1 MFTDR
6 LRTVKD
12 DESGSVLVLVALL
25 MVAML
30 LITGLV
36 IDLGGVWGY
45 RANQQS
51 ISDAAAAAAAITV
64 AETGNGREAC
74 QTAKAYVIANA
85 RGVETLDG
93 IDCDTFPVICAPDT
107 TEVVEST
114 TEGRFTVTVSYPVAD
129 GSIFMGSEVRGALSQ
144 PTSLADGDQCDRF
157 GVAIESQLAT
167 TFSQLAGVETLDAN
181 VHTVAKSTLTSG
193 GLVPINLL
201 VLDRTGCQTIRS
213 SGNGGIFIDAVFS
226 DDVDGD
232 PDNGA
237 DQPGLLTGVAASDS
251 DGSDGCV
258 GSDGVI
264 DIDGSNAVL
273 RADGPVGC
281 TNQTGT
287 HLVSGLTAGEGCGMI
302 KTLAPGTPGCNFPAC
317 TSGGGNPP
325 NPGPTALNAR
335 LTRAPIDHRYNCKPD
350 YATVPPA
357 ISWATSALTVANGQD
372 IRGCAEAAAPHIDDL
387 IQAVGETGMPAGF
400 QSWTAAGYPCTI
412 EGPPG
417 TTMLV
422 PQGDWFVDCAAF
434 VNKRTIVFQ
443 GGNVVFA
450 GSVDIESSA
459 TLAINATPVTF
470 APVGPEAW
478 VFLRSGAFR
487 KAGDAVLIM
496 NNTMLYA
503 TKSAHVKMAGGAGT
517 LTWVAPDQGDFDDL
531 ALWGDSATT
540 HLWAGQAD
548 LTLEGVFF
556 TPLAQAEYAGTAGQ
570 NQIRAQFVAYRLH
583 ARGQGLLVVA
593 PGLGRTVE
601 FPLPPESMLIR

>member
-1 MFTDR
+1 MLTDR
-6 LRTVKD
+6 LRRVKD

-51 ISDAAAAAAAITV
+51 ITDAAASAAAITV

-85 RGVETLDG
+85 RGVDTLAG
-93 IDCDTFPVICAPDT
+93 INCNTFPVICAPDT
-107 TEVVEST
+107 PEVIEST
-114 TEGRFTVTVSYPVAD
+114 TEGRFTVTLSYPVAD
-129 GSIFMGSEVRGALSQ
+129 TSSFMGSEIRGAISQ
-144 PTSLADGDQCDRF
+144 ATSSADGDQCDRF
-157 GVAIESQLAT
+157 AVAIASQLAT
-167 TFSQLAGVETLDAN
+167 TFSRLAGVETLDAN

-213 SGNGGIFIDAVFS
+213 SGNGGIYIDAVYS
-226 DDVDGD
+226 DDIDGT
-232 PDNGA
+232 
-237 DQPGLLTGVAASDS
+237 PGLLPGVAASDS
-251 DGSDGCV
+251 DGSDGCA

-273 RADGPVGC
+273 RADGPQGC
-281 TNQTGT
+281 SNQTGT
-287 HLVSGLTAGEGCGMI
+287 HLVSGLTAGEGCGKI

-325 NPGPTALNAR
+325 NPDPTALNAR

-350 YATVPPA
+350 YATVPPS

-387 IQAVGETGMPAGF
+387 IKAVGETGMPAGF
-400 QSWTAAGYPCTI
+400 QSWTAAGYPCTVQ
-412 EGPPG
+412 GPPS
-417 TTMLV
+417 TTTLV
-422 PQGDWFVDCAAF
+422 PQGNWYVDCAAF
-434 VNKRTIVFQ
+434 INKRTVVFQ

-450 GSVDIESSA
+450 GSVTNESSA
-459 TLAINATPVTF
+459 TLAINAAPVTF
-470 APVGPEAW
+470 AAVGPEAW
-478 VFLRSGAFR
+478 VFLRSGAFK

-503 TKSAHVKMAGGAGT
+503 TKNAHVEMAGGSGS
-517 LTWVAPDQGDFDDL
+517 LRWVAPDQGDFDDL
-531 ALWGDSATT
+531 ALWSDSATT

-593 PGLGRTVE
+593 PGLGRTVQ

>member
-1 MFTDR
+1 MLTDR
-6 LRTVKD
+6 LRRVKD
-12 DESGSVLVLVALL
+12 DESGSVLVLVSLL

-36 IDLGGVWGY
+36 IDLGGLWGY

-85 RGVETLDG
+85 RGVETLAG

-114 TEGRFTVTVSYPVAD
+114 IEGRFTVTVSYPVAD
-129 GSIFMGSEVRGALSQ
+129 TSTFMESEVRGALSQ
-144 PTSLADGDQCDRF
+144 PTSSADGDQCDRF
-157 GVAIESQLAT
+157 AVAIESQMAT
-167 TFSQLAGVETLDAN
+167 TFSRLAGVETLDAN

-213 SGNGGIFIDAVFS
+213 SGNGGIYIDAVFS

-232 PDNGA
+232 PDNGL
-237 DQPGLLTGVAASDS
+237 QPGLLTGVAASDS
-251 DGSDGCV
+251 DGSDGCA

-273 RADGPVGC
+273 RADGPEGC
-281 TNQTGT
+281 SNQTGT
-287 HLVSGLTAGEGCGMI
+287 HLVSGLTAGEGCGKI

-325 NPGPTALNAR
+325 NPDPTALNAR

-372 IRGCAEAAAPHIDDL
+372 IRGCAKAAAPHIDDL

-412 EGPPG
+412 EGPPS
-417 TTMLV
+417 TTTLV
-422 PQGDWFVDCAAF
+422 PQGNWYVDCAAF

-450 GSVDIESSA
+450 GSVDVESSA

-470 APVGPEAW
+470 APVDPEAW
-478 VFLRSGAFR
+478 VFLRSGAF
-487 KAGDAVLIM
+487 KKGGDAVLI
-496 NNTMLYA
+496 
-503 TKSAHVKMAGGAGT
+503 
-517 LTWVAPDQGDFDDL
+517 
-531 ALWGDSATT
+531 
-540 HLWAGQAD
+540 
-548 LTLEGVFF
+548 
-556 TPLAQAEYAGTAGQ
+556 
-570 NQIRAQFVAYRLH
+570 
-583 ARGQGLLVVA
+583 
-593 PGLGRTVE
+593 
-601 FPLPPESMLIR
+601 